1 MEMTELGAML
11 HAYWTVWLVAV
22 FIGIFI
28 YAMWPGNRDKF
39 EHARNI
45 PLHDDGKEA

>member
-1 MEMTELGAML
+1 MDLTEVGAML

-22 FIGIFI
+22 FIGITV

-39 EHARNI
+39 EHARRI
-45 PLHDDGKEA
+45 PLDDQGKEA